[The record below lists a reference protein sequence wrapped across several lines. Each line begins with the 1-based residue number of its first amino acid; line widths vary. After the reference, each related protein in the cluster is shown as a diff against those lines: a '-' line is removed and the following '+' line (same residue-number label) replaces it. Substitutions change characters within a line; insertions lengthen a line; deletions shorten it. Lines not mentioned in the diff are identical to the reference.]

1 MLELR
6 DVHGYH
12 FSNQEESMEVWKVIV
27 MLSAQTITNVS
38 LKGWQRNCITSVIDF
53 EPNKFFVIV
62 SSLHVCSSKI
72 FSGQSRLPNLKRKEH
87 TCHI

>member
-27 MLSAQTITNVS
+27 MLSAQTITNVIS
-38 LKGWQRNCITSVIDF
+38 
-53 EPNKFFVIV
+53 E
-62 SSLHVCSSKI
+62 
-72 FSGQSRLPNLKRKEH
+72 RLAAELYYF
-87 TCHI
+87 CH